1 MRFLESLKRR
11 AISRLAMA
19 LDANRSTA
27 PTQLDPN
34 CTLATSARLLPE
46 AVIEN
51 FRGARSDITV
61 GANTY
66 IRGRLLTYAH
76 GGSISIGEWSYIGV
90 RTEIWSMNSITIGNR
105 VLISHGVNIHD
116 GTGHSTDAL
125 ERHTH
130 FRNMI
135 QHGHP
140 RDPDELP
147 GVLSAPI
154 VIEDDA
160 WISFGATVLRGV
172 RIGAGSVIAAGSI
185 VTTDVPP
192 RMLYRNRMTPIIE
205 PLSPEA
211 AIREAAFTGENEVQ
225 IVDR

>member
-1 MRFLESLKRR
+1 MRFLKPLKRR
-11 AISRLAMA
+11 AISRLARE
-19 LDANRSTA
+19 LDAERSRA
-27 PTQLDPN
+27 RGQLGPN
-34 CTLATSARLLPE
+34 CTIAAGAQLLPE
-46 AVIEN
+46 AVVEN
-51 FRGARSDITV
+51 FRGGKSDIAV
-61 GANTY
+61 GANSY
-66 IRGRLLTYAH
+66 VRGRLLTYAH
-76 GGSISIGEWSYIGV
+76 GGNIKIGEWCYIGL

-105 VLISHGVNIHD
+105 VLISHDVNIHD
-116 GTGHSTDAL
+116 GTAHSTDPV

-135 QHGHP
+135 HHGHP
-140 RDPDELP
+140 RNPDELP

-160 WISFGATVLRGV
+160 WISFGVTVLRGV

-185 VTTDVPP
+185 VTSDVPP
-192 RMLYRNRMTPIIE
+192 RMLYRNRLTPIIE

-211 AIREAAFTGENEVQ
+211 VSKAAVTAESGVQ